1 MAYSSTTSNTEH
13 EHRFSKPSKVSFGAE
28 VLHYGE
34 VATAHGRALQDK
46 RKKV

>member
-1 MAYSSTTSNTEH
+1 ME
-13 EHRFSKPSKVSFGAE
+13 VSGWCLTRLQAGPLFGAE

-46 RKKV
+46 QKKV